1 MPLVKANTVRLQTSE
16 DRVFFHLDGVVAPL
30 DRSLLFWTVGDMA
43 VYYNLPTGRYT
54 GNSHLLAEYFAIWY
68 DGVTYRFR
76 REDVVDLENLYDLLE
91 SWA

>member
-1 MPLVKANTVRLQTSE
+1 MPLVKADVVRLQTYKE
-16 DRVFFHLDGVVAPL
+16 RVFFHLDEVVAPL

-54 GNSHLLAEYFAIWY
+54 GSSHLLAEYFGVWY

-76 REDVVDLENLYDLLE
+76 KEDVVDLENLYDLLE